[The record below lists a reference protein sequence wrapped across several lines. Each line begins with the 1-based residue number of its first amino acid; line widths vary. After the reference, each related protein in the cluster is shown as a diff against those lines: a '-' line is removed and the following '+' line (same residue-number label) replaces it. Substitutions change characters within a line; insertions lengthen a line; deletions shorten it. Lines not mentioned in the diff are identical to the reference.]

1 VEGVHVPMSDPLCH
15 VQIQMTDELPVDDE
29 LSGDMFKIVP
39 Q

>member
-1 VEGVHVPMSDPLCH
+1 

-29 LSGDMFKIVP
+29 LSGDIFKIVP

>member
-1 VEGVHVPMSDPLCH
+1 MPMSDPLMPRA
-15 VQIQMTDELPVDDE
+15 QIQMTDELPVDDE